1 MESRLS
7 DELLSDDTIV
17 LDTNV
22 EDTSSL
28 SENFLETKPESTLVF
43 KAHPEDN
50 LLPDLHPGDTKVFS
64 RGEAI
69 ALWVGVSLLILA
81 KQRPLLHIVNTCS
94 GDSLRRPS
102 LLCLLQTLQG
112 HSPVSFD

>member
-1 MESRLS
+1 MEAESRLS
-7 DELLSDDTIV
+7 EELLSDDTIV

-28 SENFLETKPESTLVF
+28 SKNLLETKPESTLVF

-69 ALWVGVSLLILA
+69 ALWVGVSGDIIVCLYWQNATYHKYLL
-81 KQRPLLHIVNTCS
+81 R
-94 GDSLRRPS
+94 
-102 LLCLLQTLQG
+102 
-112 HSPVSFD
+112 

>member
-1 MESRLS
+1 MEVESTLS

-17 LDTNV
+17 LDANV
-22 EDTSSL
+22 KDTSSL

-43 KAHPEDN
+43 KAHPEDT

-69 ALWVGVSLLILA
+69 ALWVGVSGYSTVCLYW
-81 KQRPLLHIVNTCS
+81 QNY
-94 GDSLRRPS
+94 D
-102 LLCLLQTLQG
+102 LCYI
-112 HSPVSFD
+112 S

>member
-1 MESRLS
+1 MEVESRLS
-7 DELLSDDTIV
+7 EELLSDDTIV

-22 EDTSSL
+22 EDTASL
-28 SENFLETKPESTLVF
+28 SENLLETKPESPLVF

-69 ALWVGVSLLILA
+69 ALWVGVS
-81 KQRPLLHIVNTCS
+81 
-94 GDSLRRPS
+94 GDSTVCLYWQNND
-102 LLCLLQTLQG
+102 LCYI
-112 HSPVSFD
+112 S

>member
-1 MESRLS
+1 MESTLS

-17 LDTNV
+17 LDANV
-22 EDTSSL
+22 KDTSSL

-43 KAHPEDN
+43 KAHPEDT

-69 ALWVGVSLLILA
+69 ALWVGVSGDIIVCLY
-81 KQRPLLHIVNTCS
+81 QRRKNLGGRVALPP
-94 GDSLRRPS
+94 GKLR
-102 LLCLLQTLQG
+102 
-112 HSPVSFD
+112 